1 MSANGDSRLNTLRMN
16 DAYDS
21 PAAHDLGMV
30 TPESEVYSTDM
41 WASFGNEGDLDTI
54 WNDNDLFQYMS
65 GQVDQLEA
73 DSPSLQYANP
83 WQDLTPPCDWRP
95 SWSTSHQELLHH
107 YSEVLS
113 HLIVLSEEPINPFRN
128 CIMPIIYESQD
139 SPVLYAVL
147 AFSAAHLENT
157 GKHLEESSVDF
168 YNRSLEGISHSMSNE
183 VSPQETLI
191 AIILL
196 VYFEALVR
204 SKSSPNM
211 KAHLQDS
218 SRLLRKIEASK
229 QFEYDFLH
237 KALGFYDVIHS
248 LSTRAKPLLTPPG
261 DIDNNRGYPKG
272 NSHSGAIDP
281 LLGLSET
288 LWPLLYRLGVLLSR
302 LEEWKMAVE
311 AGDAFDSDILYIAI
325 QTSAA
330 TLKETLETWVPVIPQ
345 GYVLSDGNISR
356 QDGQITP
363 DCLTIRAMFHNAL
376 AYRYAALLQL
386 HKAAYGRPRHH
397 PCIQENV
404 HLTLSHCMEVTSSN
418 GPVSA
423 LLWPLF
429 IAASEA
435 VTKEDRLMA
444 TQTFNCLQQRQG
456 MVNIDHASE
465 IILKT
470 WSDPFRSWEMVE
482 QEMGFTIV
490 FG

>member
-1 MSANGDSRLNTLRMN
+1 
-16 DAYDS
+16 
-21 PAAHDLGMV
+21 MV
-30 TPESEVYSTDM
+30 TPESEAPSTDV
-41 WASFGNEGDLDTI
+41 WTSVAHEGELDTI
-54 WNDNDLFQYMS
+54 WNDTDLLEYMS
-65 GQVDQLEA
+65 GQMDWIDVNSPLLEYA
-73 DSPSLQYANP
+73 DP
-83 WQDLTPPCDWRP
+83 WQDLTLPHWQSSR
-95 SWSTSHQELLHH
+95 STSHQELLHH

-128 CIMPIIYESQD
+128 CIMPMIYESRD

-168 YNRSLEGISHSMSNE
+168 YNRSLEGISHSMSNG
-183 VSPQETLI
+183 VDPKETLI

-196 VYFEALVR
+196 VYFEA
-204 SKSSPNM
+204 
-211 KAHLQDS
+211 
-218 SRLLRKIEASK
+218 
-229 QFEYDFLH
+229 
-237 KALGFYDVIHS
+237 ALGFYDVIHS
-248 LSTRAKPLLTPPG
+248 LSTRAKPLLTPPSDVG
-261 DIDNNRGYPKG
+261 NRRSYSKDGPHPG
-272 NSHSGAIDP
+272 VVDP

-302 LEEWKMAVE
+302 LEEWKIAVE
-311 AGDAFDSDILYIAI
+311 TGNAFESDVLYIAV
-325 QTSAA
+325 QASAA
-330 TLKETLETWVPVIPQ
+330 TLKEALETWEPVVPQ
-345 GYVLSDGNISR
+345 GYVVNEGNISR
-356 QDGQITP
+356 EDGEVTP

-397 PCIQENV
+397 PHVQENV
-404 HLTLSHCMEVTSSN
+404 HLTLSHCMEVTCSN

-435 VTKEDRLMA
+435 VTKEDRLTA
-444 TQTFNCLQQRQG
+444 TQTFSCLQQRQG
-456 MVNIDHASE
+456 MANIDHASD

-482 QEMGFTIV
+482 REMGFNVV